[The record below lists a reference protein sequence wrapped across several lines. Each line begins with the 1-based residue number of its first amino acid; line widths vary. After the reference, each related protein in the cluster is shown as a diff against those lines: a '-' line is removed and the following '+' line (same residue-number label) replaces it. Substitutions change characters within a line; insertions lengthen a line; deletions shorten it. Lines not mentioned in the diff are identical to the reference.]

1 MHCRKRQRVIK
12 DNGSVVNGEDSS
24 GTEGDSDDNGSSV
37 SGHPDCPRLALLVSH
52 DVLVIVL

>member
-37 SGHPDCPRLALLVSH
+37 SGHPDCPRKVPSSGGC
-52 DVLVIVL
+52 